1 MTTRQRSRRESRRR
15 NHAETSPTRR
25 RLIAAGGLTAGATLA
40 MSGAAH
46 AATQYTVGTLADG
59 GTASDCTSTT
69 NTDCSLRR
77 AVEVA
82 NLNAG
87 ADTVVF
93 RSGLTGS
100 IILTGGQIVINDS
113 VGIQG
118 PGASQL
124 AVSGYGNSRIF
135 SIDVGT
141 SNDPASISRL
151 TLRNGFV
158 SGDGGAIY
166 NYDSTLTIANSVIR
180 DSSAGGAGVTGGG
193 VFTHY
198 GALTIT
204 NSTISGNGSYYGGGV
219 GTSQG
224 NVTITGSTLRGNTA
238 YGDTASSYNDGYGG
252 ALWMGDAD
260 TTIRSSTLDHNTATD
275 GGGVYAS
282 NHGIGGSLAVINS
295 TIADNNVRDD
305 GGGIWMCCGNPGQAL
320 TVTGST
326 IVGNAAVQGE
336 GGIEAFP
343 ASNPILRNSIVSG
356 NDPGSGTPGTAD
368 LDGEDN
374 AFQTSFS
381 LIGVP
386 GGYVTESVA
395 GSNLIGVAPQL
406 GGLASNGGPTQ
417 TELPA
422 STSPVINKGRSFG
435 LTTDQRSLTRPVA
448 FPGVANSTAAGA
460 DGSDMGAVELQLPT
474 PSPSPAPVTPTT
486 HKKKCKKHKKHKRS
500 AQSSKKKNCKKKK
513 KK

>member
-1 MTTRQRSRRESRRR
+1 
-15 NHAETSPTRR
+15 
-25 RLIAAGGLTAGATLA
+25 
-40 MSGAAH
+40 MSGAAQ

-59 GTASDCTSTT
+59 GTASDCTTAT

-77 AVEVA
+77 AIEVA
-82 NLNAG
+82 NFNAG

-113 VGIQG
+113 VGIHG

-124 AVSGYGNSRIF
+124 AVSGYGLSRIF

-158 SGDGGAIY
+158 SGDGAAIY
-166 NYDSTLTIANSVIR
+166 NYDSTLTISNSVIR

-193 VFTHY
+193 VFTKY
-198 GALTIT
+198 GALAIT
-204 NSTISGNGSYYGGGV
+204 NSTISGNGSYFGGGV
-219 GTSQG
+219 GTSKG
-224 NVTITGSTLRGNTA
+224 NVTITGSTLNKNTA
-238 YGDTASSYNDGYGG
+238 YGDTSSSYNNAYGG
-252 ALWMGDAD
+252 ALWMGNAD

-282 NHGIGGSLAVINS
+282 NQSTGGGSLKVINS
-295 TIADNNVRDD
+295 TIADNNARDD
-305 GGGIWMCCGNPGQAL
+305 GGGIWMCCANGGQAL

-326 IVGNAAVQGE
+326 VVGNAAVQGE

-343 ASNPILRNSIVSG
+343 ASNPILRNSIISG
-356 NDPGSGTPGTAD
+356 NDPGSGSAGTAD
-368 LDGEDN
+368 LDSEDN

-406 GGLASNGGPTQ
+406 GVLANNGGPTR

-422 STSPVINKGRSFG
+422 STSPVVNKGRSFG
-435 LTTDQRSLTRPVA
+435 LTTDQRDLTRPVE
-448 FPGVANSTAAGA
+448 FPSVANSTAAGA
-460 DGSDMGAVELQLPT
+460 DGADMGAVELQLPT
-474 PSPSPAPVTPTT
+474 PTPPPSPAPVTPTT

-500 AQSSKKKNCKKKK
+500 AQSAKKKKCKKKK